1 MIFEKGWLLHK
12 MNKYAPRGY
21 KFVAVG
27 PDGRIAMYAPYFMGK
42 KSPSGP
48 FVSCFSFDLLD
59 SVYGGLLTR
68 RSARLSQGVPL
79 IEYIY
84 SYDLGRP
91 QNIPAD
97 EKYEIYRSVV
107 AQHIHTYCRPQSVLI
122 RKNAILIHGLQAKNA
137 YLPEYLNTRLNTY
150 VNKSTWYAIERVF
163 ASMPICDV
171 KFYQEQYRAK
181 MSELGI
187 VHGEHFGGLDVEK
200 ISNEK
205 RYADLIEQIE
215 NLRFGTLPRQEKSL
229 ARAIAKQKPA
239 EQQQLLQ
246 NKIDKTKSTLA
257 ELIQQQNAMCSET
270 PDCPAHRILP
280 DVFWGGTSTVIPKI
294 SRNKYLQMLQLLF
307 MRTAKIKNK

>member
-1 MIFEKGWLLHK
+1 MIFEQGWLLHK

-21 KFVAVG
+21 KFVAIG
-27 PDGRIAMYAPYFMGK
+27 PDGRIAMSAPYFMGK

-48 FVSCFSFDLLD
+48 FVSCFSIDLLD

-68 RSARLSQGVPL
+68 RSARLSQGLPL
-79 IEYIY
+79 YEYMY

-91 QNIPAD
+91 QNVPAD

-107 AQHIHTYCRPQSVLI
+107 AQHINAYCRPQSVLI

-137 YLPEYLNTRLNTY
+137 YLPEYLSNRLNNY

-163 ASMPICDV
+163 ASMPICDM
-171 KFYQEQYRAK
+171 KFYQEQYRTK

-187 VHGEHFGGLDVEK
+187 VYGEHFGGLDVEK

-205 RYADLIEQIE
+205 LYSDLTKQIE
-215 NLRFGTLPRQEKSL
+215 DLRYGTLPRQEKSL
-229 ARAIAKQKPA
+229 ARAIANQKPA
-239 EQQQLLQ
+239 ERQQQLQ
-246 NKIDKTKSTLA
+246 NQIDKTKSTLA
-257 ELIQQQNAMCSET
+257 ELVRQQNALRPEK
-270 PDCPAHRILP
+270 PECPAHHILP
-280 DVFWGGTSTVIPKI
+280 DVFFGGTTTVIPKI
-294 SRNKYLQMLQLLF
+294 SQNKFLQMAQLLF